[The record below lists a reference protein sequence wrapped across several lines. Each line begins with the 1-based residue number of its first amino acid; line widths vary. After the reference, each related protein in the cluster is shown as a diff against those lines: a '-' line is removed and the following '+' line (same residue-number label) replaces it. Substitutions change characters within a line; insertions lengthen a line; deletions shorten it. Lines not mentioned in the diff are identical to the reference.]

1 MTTPFRSEDQQSP
14 LIRTLT
20 GFIIGISLITL
31 VNRRPRKDRAVAQR
45 SEDLPDIILLGAGL
59 LASIAVFGL
68 ARRSDSAIGRG
79 LGNGSIH
86 LRESITINRPADELY
101 KFWRNFENLP
111 RFMNHL
117 HEVQGTGDNQ
127 SRWVA
132 SGPLGTRVEWTAEI
146 INETPNELIA
156 WRSLPGGDIDC
167 AGTVRFQAAPARR
180 GTIVKVEME
189 YRPPAGKV
197 GAAVSR
203 LLGTSAD
210 KQVAVDLRRLKQLIE
225 TGEIARTEGQSAGR
239 PRSTSRTYD
248 DIVRG

>member
-1 MTTPFRSEDQQSP
+1 MTTPSRSENQQGS
-14 LIRTLT
+14 LLRTLT
-20 GFIIGISLITL
+20 GFVIGISLIAL
-31 VNRRPRKDRAVAQR
+31 VNRRPRKGRPEAEQG
-45 SEDLPDIILLGAGL
+45 EDIPDLILLGAGL
-59 LASIAVFGL
+59 LASVAMFGL
-68 ARRSDSAIGRG
+68 SRRSDSTSNRG
-79 LGNGSIH
+79 LGNGAIH
-86 LRESITINRPADELY
+86 LREAITINRPADELY

-117 HEVQGTGDNQ
+117 HEVQRTGDNQ

-132 SGPLGTRVEWTAEI
+132 SGPLGTRVQWTAEI

-167 AGTVRFQAAPARR
+167 AGTVRFQAAPGKR

-197 GAAVSR
+197 GATVSR
-203 LLGTSAD
+203 LLGVGAD